1 MYRNFV
7 FDMGMV
13 LLDYHPIEACRH
25 YAPDED
31 GAQKL
36 MDAIFRHPDWVRLDA
51 GELTEETLV
60 PLAQARLADPAL
72 RALAPELLT
81 HWHEYTFT
89 QIPGM
94 DAIIDFLKDSGRRV
108 YVLSNAGYRFRAY
121 EALIPRIERFNGVTV
136 SAEERVIKPS
146 AEIYRRLC
154 DKFSLKPEECYFI
167 DDVPRNIEGAK
178 AVGFGG
184 YVFDGDSAKLLDELK
199 RIVKGA

>member
-13 LLDYHPIEACRH
+13 LLDYHPVEACRRF
-25 YAPDED
+25 APDED

-36 MDAIFRHPDWVRLDA
+36 LAAVFQHPDWIRLDA

-60 PLAQARLADPAL
+60 PLAQARLDDPAL
-72 RALAPELLT
+72 RAVVPELLER
-81 HWHEYTFT
+81 WHEYTLSPV
-89 QIPGM
+89 PGM
-94 DAIIDFLKDSGRRV
+94 DAVIDGLKDAGRRT

-121 EALIPRIERFNGVTV
+121 EALIPRIERFNGVMV
-136 SAEERVIKPS
+136 SAEERVIKPN

-154 DKFSLKPEECYFI
+154 DKFSLKPEECFFV

-184 YVFDGDSAKLLDELK
+184 YVFDGDVAKLKAELDRL
-199 RIVKGA
+199 VK